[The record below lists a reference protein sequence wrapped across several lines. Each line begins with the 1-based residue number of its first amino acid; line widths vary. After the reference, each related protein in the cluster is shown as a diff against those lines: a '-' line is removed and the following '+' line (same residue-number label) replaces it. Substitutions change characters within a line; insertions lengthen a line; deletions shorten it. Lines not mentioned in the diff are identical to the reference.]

1 VENYE
6 TTKALG
12 LVYIAWVDSA
22 SSATGGWIEVG
33 NLKREC
39 ALVHSVG
46 WLIHDDDHCKVI
58 LPHLTE
64 DKRQGSG
71 EMIIPASA
79 VRSIL
84 NLSISDA
91 CTNAAPRQERA
102 ARAELLDVLPDP

>member
-1 VENYE
+1 MVICGRIVEECATTE
-6 TTKALG
+6 TLG
-12 LVYIAWVDSA
+12 LVYIEWVDSA
-22 SSATGGWIEVG
+22 SSATGGWVEIG

-46 WLIHDDDHCKVI
+46 WLIHEDDHCKVI
-58 LPHLTE
+58 LPHLTD

-84 NLSISDA
+84 NLSISE
-91 CTNAAPRQERA
+91 TFSSSAPGQE
-102 ARAELLDVLPDP
+102 